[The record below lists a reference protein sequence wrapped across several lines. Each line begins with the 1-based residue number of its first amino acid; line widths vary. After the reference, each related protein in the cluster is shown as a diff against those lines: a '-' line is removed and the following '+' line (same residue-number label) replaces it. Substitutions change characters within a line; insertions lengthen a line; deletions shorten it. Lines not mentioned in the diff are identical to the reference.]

1 MFRIRVYRISVLI
14 KVSFNV
20 YHRPQC
26 LPPLIFMTLFDYIT
40 ADIDRERRTTNA
52 RDTPRVACPQFKLYF
67 QVISENSDI
76 ENCSTG

>member
-26 LPPLIFMTLFDYIT
+26 LPPLIFMTLFDCIT
-40 ADIDRERRTTNA
+40 ADIDRERTTTNA
-52 RDTPRVACPQFKLYF
+52 QFAYPQFKLYF